1 MQIEP
6 LDKIQIEGIVAQAI
20 EDAQDFI
27 ESEIQPQRLKA
38 QRYYDQECDLGH
50 EDGRSSVVATKC
62 REVVRGIKP
71 SIQRIFLNAEK
82 TVEFVGR
89 NQEDVPLAE
98 QCTQYVNYKFEKC
111 NGYKILS
118 DVIQDALV
126 KKGGVAYAYY
136 DETVDAEIHT
146 YRNLNDD
153 AYAFLLDDDDV
164 EVIEHTQSA
173 TIEVDEMGAEL
184 EVSTHDVK
192 ISRKIT
198 SGEIKVE
205 SIPPEDFFVDRNARD
220 FDHYYVIGHSSQV
233 RIGDLLELGYD
244 LDELQGISG
253 GEYSS
258 SNDQAEFERRGYNVD
273 EQEDE
278 NLSAASRK
286 ITLTQAFME
295 LDIEGTGVPRLYQF
309 ICAGANHKLLNYYMA
324 DDVPYAFFECDPEP
338 HAWFGSSLV
347 DLCIVDQDAATSML
361 RGMLDNIALTNN
373 PALQVMDGQ
382 VAIDDL
388 LNNEIGRIIRVK
400 SPQAVTEFSVPFV
413 AGQTLPAMQYFD
425 SLIDNKTGISKASQG
440 LDADVLQSATA
451 TAIAATQSGQ
461 MGQAEIIVRNLAE
474 GGMKRLFSLI
484 LDLAIKNASEE
495 EIIRLNNQY
504 VPVSPATW
512 HSDMDLIVN
521 VGIGTGRDNE
531 RAAALQAALQMQQ
544 QIYAT
549 YGPFNGLVTLTQIRN
564 TMADLLNIGGVKNAE
579 RYFNPM
585 TPEIEQQMLMAQQQQ
600 AQQQAMM
607 QAQQPDPAQM
617 LIQSEAMKT
626 QTKAQ
631 VDMAKAQM
639 DNQYKMHEL
648 SMKDDLARDEMVQDL
663 AIKVA
668 EMLGKYGMAIDVA
681 DIKAEQDAVR
691 QHNAQMMGMINGRGA

>member
-1 MQIEP
+1 
-6 LDKIQIEGIVAQAI
+6 
-20 EDAQDFI
+20 
-27 ESEIQPQRLKA
+27 
-38 QRYYDQECDLGH
+38 
-50 EDGRSSVVATKC
+50 
-62 REVVRGIKP
+62 
-71 SIQRIFLNAEK
+71 
-82 TVEFVGR
+82 
-89 NQEDVPLAE
+89 
-98 QCTQYVNYKFEKC
+98 
-111 NGYKILS
+111 
-118 DVIQDALV
+118 
-126 KKGGVAYAYY
+126 
-136 DETVDAEIHT
+136 
-146 YRNLNDD
+146 
-153 AYAFLLDDDDV
+153 
-164 EVIEHTQSA
+164 
-173 TIEVDEMGAEL
+173 
-184 EVSTHDVK
+184 
-192 ISRKIT
+192 
-198 SGEIKVE
+198 
-205 SIPPEDFFVDRNARD
+205 
-220 FDHYYVIGHSSQV
+220 
-233 RIGDLLELGYD
+233 
-244 LDELQGISG
+244 
-253 GEYSS
+253 
-258 SNDQAEFERRGYNVD
+258 
-273 EQEDE
+273 
-278 NLSAASRK
+278 
-286 ITLTQAFME
+286 
-295 LDIEGTGVPRLYQF
+295 
-309 ICAGANHKLLNYYMA
+309 
-324 DDVPYAFFECDPEP
+324 
-338 HAWFGSSLV
+338 
-347 DLCIVDQDAATSML
+347 
-361 RGMLDNIALTNN
+361 
-373 PALQVMDGQ
+373 
-382 VAIDDL
+382 
-388 LNNEIGRIIRVK
+388 
-400 SPQAVTEFSVPFV
+400 
-413 AGQTLPAMQYFD
+413 
-425 SLIDNKTGISKASQG
+425 
-440 LDADVLQSATA
+440 
-451 TAIAATQSGQ
+451 
-461 MGQAEIIVRNLAE
+461 
-474 GGMKRLFSLI
+474 MKRLFSLI